1 MERQEGPVSNVN
13 NEGLRTLDEIRAR
26 RALVQGAV
34 SAYENSTPARADQPG
49 GLFSHRLNPGELEEI
64 EARLRAATDGPWT
77 VYVGHTGIRNTLPY
91 TWVGPE
97 VEQWDGSRKIAPV
110 VERADGGTMADM
122 RFIAH
127 ARTDVEKLINTINAL
142 SRRVAKRFNEAAEAR
157 QEAAEARQEA
167 ARARER
173 LEREVNRLTTE
184 LHQART
190 KIEAFADA
198 CAAEYDRLARTA
210 IRCHQL
216 GDTAEARRVAAQQR
230 VWRAASD
237 LAREH
242 AERGRT
248 DG

>member
-1 MERQEGPVSNVN
+1 MSNVN

-77 VYVGHTGIRNTLPY
+77 VYVGHTGIRNTPPY

-167 ARARER
+167 AEARQEAAEARQEAARARER

-184 LHQART
+184 LHQTRT
-190 KIEAFADA
+190 KIE
-198 CAAEYDRLARTA
+198 EITT
-210 IRCHQL
+210 IR
-216 GDTAEARRVAAQQR
+216 GAMAQYR
-230 VWRAASD
+230 PST
-237 LAREH
+237 
-242 AERGRT
+242 GS
-248 DG
+248 